1 MKMKIVAKQLLDFI
15 KDDFNL
21 KSYVWTIVFI
31 SAAIAINYSTNFQ
44 SKYIYNSE
52 STTIVCFRFF
62 LFYSLAWFI
71 VAIPKL
77 YFTRKLNKLKSTE
90 FWVKILL
97 FICLISITSGF
108 RFDYKWFNEIQDHQ
122 SRIYFTKILTQ
133 LKCLIVYTLPFIIL
147 CKIYDKNQKG
157 IYGLNTQFENGKT
170 YLLLL
175 LAVSPF
181 IISAS
186 FTPDFIQAYPR
197 FRVWQFE
204 TMTLMPSWLSTF
216 TFESVYILDFAM
228 TEWMF
233 RGALII
239 GMVAILGKDAILPMV
254 SIYVFLHFGKPLGET
269 ISSFFGGY
277 LLGVLAYSTRHI
289 WGGVLLHAGIALI
302 MEVMGLFQYYVMG
315 MHR

>member
-1 MKMKIVAKQLLDFI
+1 MKTLVKQLYSFFKEDF
-15 KDDFNL
+15 DA
-21 KSYVWTIVFI
+21 KSYIWATIFI
-31 SAAIAINYSTNFQ
+31 GIAITINYSFKFQ
-44 SKYIYNSE
+44 SNYIYSNDK
-52 STTIVCFRFF
+52 TFIVCFRFF
-62 LFYSLAWFI
+62 LFYSLSWFI

-77 YFTRKLNKLKSTE
+77 YFTQKLYKLKSTE
-90 FWVKILL
+90 FWIKILL
-97 FICLISITSGF
+97 FIGLISITSGF
-108 RFDYKWFNEIQDHQ
+108 RFDYKWFEGIHDHQ
-122 SRIYFTKILTQ
+122 SRIYITKILTQ
-133 LKCLIVYTLPFIIL
+133 LKCLTVYTLPFIL
-147 CKIYDKNQKG
+147 MAKIYDKTTEG
-157 IYGLNTQFENGKT
+157 IYGLNLKFGNGKT

-175 LAVSPF
+175 ALVAPL
-181 IISAS
+181 IIATS

-204 TMTLMPSWLSTF
+204 SMTLMPSWLSTSA
-216 TFESVYILDFAM
+216 FESVYILDFAM

-233 RGALII
+233 RGALVI
-239 GMVAILGKDAILPMV
+239 GMVALLGKDAILPMV

-302 MEVMGLFQYYVMG
+302 MEMMGLLQYYVMG